1 MIYLS
6 HLYSFRESAVKKIC
20 VIPARGGSKR
30 IPKKNIIDFFGKP
43 LIAWT
48 IESAIRSD
56 LFDDIIVSTDSDE
69 IGNISKSFG
78 AKVFKRVDFADDVT
92 PVSEATIN
100 TVTNL
105 NYSNRDIIYQLMANC
120 PLRTEHD
127 ILSAT
132 EYFDGLETFDSLI
145 SCFKFGWMNP
155 WWALKK
161 IDGKYSPLFEISR
174 NIRSQDL
181 EELFCPTGSI
191 WISTLDSLLKQNSYY
206 TGNHTYFNIP
216 MMSAMDI
223 DDVDD
228 LNMAKAFF
236 LMKNKKLDLK
246 IEKN

>member
-1 MIYLS
+1 MK
-6 HLYSFRESAVKKIC
+6 RIC

-48 IESAIRSD
+48 IESAIRSN

-69 IGNISKSFG
+69 IGNISKKFG
-78 AKVFKRVDFADDVT
+78 AKFFKRIVYTDDIT

-100 TVTNL
+100 TVKNL
-105 NYSNRDIIYQLMANC
+105 NYSNHDIVYQLMANC

-127 ILSAT
+127 ILSASN
-132 EYFDGLETFDSLI
+132 YFESLENFDSLI
-145 SCFKFGWMNP
+145 SCFKFGCMNP
-155 WWALKK
+155 WWAMKK
-161 IDGKYSPLFEISR
+161 NGDKFSPIFDISR

-181 EELFCPTGSI
+181 DELFCPTGAI
-191 WISTLDSLLKQNSYY
+191 WISRLDSLYKRNSYY

-223 DDVDD
+223 DDFDD

-236 LMKNKKLDLK
+236 MLKSKELDLK
-246 IEKN
+246 IEKD